1 MSTRKPDTNP
11 TNTERLKMAQ
21 LLLRGIRGVEP
32 GESSGFTE
40 ILAPYFGKRVKPKAG
55 VTPPSPRRVVIAPD
69 EDPIP
74 PARVEYVPQQGR
86 EWINR
91 TQGQHLYTQA
101 TTEEEIPSRRA
112 GRISLPNPTRS
123 LRLPNFHGLWFLYA
137 LAFIVVLVIA
147 VNVIISISVF
157 SSDLITTIR
166 YGNPRT
172 THLEAFVGFNGETS
186 ASPTEI
192 TAVNLHGV
200 ANIYIMPAG
209 KASGGFILQQTLAE
223 DTEGKSPIYLDLFD
237 CDRDGH
243 TDLIVS
249 LNGGSSFVYLLDTGK
264 QQFRIPN
271 AEEQARLI
279 LPAISH

>member
-123 LRLPNFHGLWFLYA
+123 LRLPNFQGLWFLYA
-137 LAFIVVLVIA
+137 
-147 VNVIISISVF
+147 
-157 SSDLITTIR
+157 
-166 YGNPRT
+166 
-172 THLEAFVGFNGETS
+172 
-186 ASPTEI
+186 
-192 TAVNLHGV
+192 
-200 ANIYIMPAG
+200 
-209 KASGGFILQQTLAE
+209 
-223 DTEGKSPIYLDLFD
+223 LDLFD